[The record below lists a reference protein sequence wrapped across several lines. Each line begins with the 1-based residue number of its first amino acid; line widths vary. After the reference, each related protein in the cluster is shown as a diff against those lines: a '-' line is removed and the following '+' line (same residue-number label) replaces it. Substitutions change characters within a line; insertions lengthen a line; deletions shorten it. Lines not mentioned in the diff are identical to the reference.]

1 MVSGINCSKYKI
13 NFQLNNIYHL
23 HFINLVIFGFLFA
36 VIWHYIK
43 WLKDIQF
50 SSDLFFFFL
59 LPAIIFESG
68 FSVHRQRF
76 FKNLGT
82 ILTFAIIGTI
92 IAAFAIAGLMYIFC
106 SLRGGYVFDFLDYFI
121 FGAIISAT
129 DPVATLSIVSQN
141 V

>member
-1 MVSGINCSKYKI
+1 M
-13 NFQLNNIYHL
+13 
-23 HFINLVIFGFLFA
+23 IFGFLFA

-43 WLKDIQF
+43 WLEDIQF
-50 SSDLFFFFL
+50 SSDLFFLFL

-82 ILTFAIIGTI
+82 ILTFAIIGTV
-92 IAAFAIAGLMYIFC
+92 IAAFAIAGMLYIFC
-106 SLRGGYVFDFLDYFI
+106 SLRGVYDFDFLDYFI

-129 DPVATLSIVSQN
+129 DPVATLSIVCYLSFINQRIKC
-141 V
+141 